1 MKTWVLA
8 AGIAAGCA
16 LGLTAA
22 RASTTVITFDEFPA
36 TNNNHALTTAYAGIV
51 FGGDNAGTW
60 GGLSQGDPGTWGLQ
74 GTNGPQ
80 FLGFN
85 GSGPTG
91 GYSDSVTFAAP
102 VAGVRFDASLSNG
115 SVNGTITLDAF
126 DGALLVVSA
135 SAILGP
141 INTWSTLSVTH
152 SGITRIVI
160 SETDTGLH
168 PDPGFHPFG
177 IDNLV
182 LSSSVRSSGVPEP
195 STWAMV
201 LLGFAGLA
209 LASWRART
217 QASVIA

>member
-22 RASTTVITFDEFPA
+22 RASTTVITFDEFSP

-60 GGLSQGDPGTWGLQ
+60 GGLSQGDPGSWLLQ

-102 VAGVRFDASLSNG
+102 VTGVRFDASRSNG

-126 DGALLVVSA
+126 DGALLVDSA
-135 SAILGP
+135 FAILGP

-152 SGITRIVI
+152 SGITSIVI
-160 SETDTGLH
+160 SETGT
-168 PDPGFHPFG
+168 GFHPFG

-201 LLGFAGLA
+201 LLGFAVLA
-209 LASWRART
+209 FAGWRARK